1 MSGLKII
8 HVIQGI
14 VVHGAEKMLVDMAI
28 YQKKAGNDVIVVSQ
42 YSRQE
47 NEYEKMLDDAGI
59 RTVYF
64 GKPLGFNFKH
74 MLELTR
80 FMKKEKPDVVHT
92 HLHAA
97 VYLLPYY
104 MYNRKC
110 AKVHTVHSVATY
122 ELGKAHRLLQGFAY
136 RFLGVVP
143 VSISD
148 SVKKSMTAEYGSLKD
163 PPVIYNSIIRSSFCL
178 PKVRHDHFVF
188 INVASHTDV
197 KNQALLLKA
206 FANVVDRRDFLR
218 LRLVGDGPNRKTL
231 ERLANEL
238 KISEYVE
245 FMGIRHD
252 IPLLLASSDAF
263 VLSSDTEGMSLSLLE
278 AIAAGLPVIS
288 TDVGGS
294 RDIIKNGESGFI
306 IPVGD
311 QNAMSEK
318 MELLAVECEMCRKIS
333 EHNREYSKKFDF
345 EVMNEKYIKL
355 YHSLLQR

>member
-28 YQKKAGNDVIVVSQ
+28 YQKNHGNDVTVVSQ
-42 YSRQE
+42 YARQG
-47 NEYEKMLDDAGI
+47 NEYEKMLDDAGV

-64 GKPLGFNFKH
+64 GKPLGFDLRH
-74 MLELTR
+74 MAELTD
-80 FMKKEKPDVVHT
+80 FMAKEKPDVVHT

-104 MYNRKC
+104 MKDRKC
-110 AKVHTVHSVATY
+110 VKVHTVHSVATY
-122 ELGKAHRLLQGFAY
+122 ELGKAHRMLQGFAY

-143 VSISD
+143 VSISE
-148 SVKKSMTAEYGSLKD
+148 SVKKSMIDEYSSLND
-163 PPVIYNSIIRSSFCL
+163 MPVIYNSIKRSDFCL
-178 PKVRHDHFVF
+178 PKTRHDNFVF

-197 KNQALLLKA
+197 KNQTMLLKA
-206 FANVVDRRDFLR
+206 FANAVSRRDFIR
-218 LRLVGDGPNRKTL
+218 LRLVGDGPNRKEL

-245 FMGIRHD
+245 FLGIRHD
-252 IPLLLASSDAF
+252 IAELLASSDAF

-278 AIAAGLPVIS
+278 AIASGLPVIS

-311 QNAMSEK
+311 QDAMTEK

-333 EHNREYSKKFDF
+333 EHNSEYSKQFDF